1 MVMKKAIY
9 IYIAGLSVLAA
20 FAAAPAR
27 ANDANTV
34 FNGIS
39 AATGVIGIFQ
49 KSNTNRHLNAI
60 EQGQAESNYREE
72 RRDQA
77 ADRAAAQRA
86 AANRRAA
93 AQKAAADRQAA
104 ENARV
109 QAATAAARQDAA
121 RKQQLDALK
130 YD

>member
-1 MVMKKAIY
+1 MRKTLF
-9 IYIAGLSVLAA
+9 IAGLSVLAA
-20 FAAAPAR
+20 LPVLPAR

-39 AATGVIGIFQ
+39 AATGVIGVFQ
-49 KSNTNRHLNAI
+49 QSKTNRYLNNI
-60 EQGQAESNYREE
+60 EQGQQESNYREE
-72 RRDQA
+72 RRDAA
-77 ADRAAAQRA
+77 ADRAAASRA

-104 ENARV
+104 ENARI
-109 QAATAAARQDAA
+109 QAAEATARQDAA